1 MEKAELLG
9 KISMY
14 QNQIQEVTEWRN
26 TEFQQLSNQL
36 KELQDHYE
44 NLINEQEKRKR
55 RITRKLDEI
64 SQLKDQINDLIP
76 ENGTFRIVQSRKENL

>member
-55 RITRKLDEI
+55 RIKRKLDEI
-64 SQLKDQINDLIP
+64 SQLKEKISDLTP
-76 ENGTFRIVQSRKENL
+76 ENGYFRISQTKNVAL

>member
-76 ENGTFRIVQSRKENL
+76 ENGTFRIVQTRKENL